1 MNVNNKGW
9 KTIIEIFNNTYHD
22 TYIKNLINNIPNN
35 KGLYFHFTYNY
46 KLEPSIAV
54 YDYNKY
60 NDFCY
65 GGYFT
70 DKHNSLDKV
79 TESMSISN
87 VTDQK
92 NNNFT
97 AFVFDEMLKDAG
109 LYDIKFSLKKLK
121 NSQIFDFLSYR
132 KGKWEEYNKNFISML
147 FNINT
152 ILYKTNGGLIL

>member
-1 MNVNNKGW
+1 M
-9 KTIIEIFNNTYHD
+9 FNGT
-22 TYIKNLINNIPNN
+22 
-35 KGLYFHFTYNY
+35 
-46 KLEPSIAV
+46 
-54 YDYNKY
+54 
-60 NDFCY
+60 
-65 GGYFT
+65 
-70 DKHNSLDKV
+70 
-79 TESMSISN
+79 
-87 VTDQK
+87 
-92 NNNFT
+92 FT